1 MNALPRLRTLC
12 AALMLTL
19 PLAHNAFAQV
29 TVTDPWVRGTVPEQK
44 ATGAFMRLTAPVD
57 SRVVE
62 ARSPAAGTVEIH
74 EMKMDN
80 GVMRMRAVPAL
91 PLPAN
96 KAVDLVPGGYHV
108 MLMGLKQPLKA
119 GDSVPI
125 TLVVEGPT
133 SSGARSKSML
143 RCVLSIRRL
152 RRPATARTSTD
163 RYSASTDPQRGHS
176 ATVCTSA

>member
-80 GVMRMRAVPAL
+80 GVMRMRAVPTL

-125 TLVVEGPT
+125 TLVVEGPDKQRRT
-133 SSGARSKSML
+133 IEVNAPVRALNTPAAGASAGSAPAAASGHGAHK
-143 RCVLSIRRL
+143 
-152 RRPATARTSTD
+152 
-163 RYSASTDPQRGHS
+163 H
-176 ATVCTSA
+176 